1 MVHAAL
7 IIAAIVDVAL
17 AALMVAIS
25 GFRFGSGPESM
36 HGGVLL
42 AAAYAAGGSPAWRRQ
57 LPDLCSIIAEK
68 PAPACWSHDYPR
80 RAGGGFVSIQKAAKA
95 AGFEDQRE

>member
-17 AALMVAIS
+17 AALMVAVS

-42 AAAYAAGGSPAWRRQ
+42 SAAYAAGG
-57 LPDLCSIIAEK
+57 IACLA
-68 PAPACWSHDYPR
+68 APIA
-80 RAGGGFVSIQKAAKA
+80 GFVFNKRGKTG
-95 AGFEDQRE
+95 AGVLVA

>member
-17 AALMVAIS
+17 AALMVAVS
-25 GFRFGSGPESM
+25 GFLFGSGPESM

-42 AAAYAAGGSPAWRRQ
+42 AAAYAVGVLACLA
-57 LPDLCSIIAEK
+57 
-68 PAPACWSHDYPR
+68 AP
-80 RAGGGFVSIQKAAKA
+80 I
-95 AGFEDQRE
+95 AGFMFNQRGITSAGVLVA

>member
-17 AALMVAIS
+17 AALMVAVS

-42 AAAYAAGGSPAWRRQ
+42 AAAYAAGVLACLAAPIVFNQRGKTGAGVLVAWLPPAGA
-57 LPDLCSIIAEK
+57 LLVLAI
-68 PAPACWSHDYPR
+68 PAPY
-80 RAGGGFVSIQKAAKA
+80 
-95 AGFEDQRE
+95 

>member
-17 AALMVAIS
+17 AALMVAVS

-42 AAAYAAGGSPAWRRQ
+42 SAAYAAGGSPAWRR
-57 LPDLCSIIAEK
+57 PLCSISAEK
-68 PAPACWSHDYPR
+68 PAPACWSHDYRR
-80 RAGGGFVSIQKAAKA
+80 RA
-95 AGFEDQRE
+95 R

>member
-17 AALMVAIS
+17 AALMVAVS
-25 GFRFGSGPESM
+25 GFRFGAGPESM

-42 AAAYAAGGSPAWRRQ
+42 SAAYTAGVLAYLAAP
-57 LPDLCSIIAEK
+57 IA
-68 PAPACWSHDYPR
+68 
-80 RAGGGFVSIQKAAKA
+80 GFVFNKRGKTG
-95 AGFEDQRE
+95 AGLLVA

>member
-17 AALMVAIS
+17 AALMVAVS
-25 GFRFGSGPESM
+25 GFRFGAGSESM

-42 AAAYAAGGSPAWRRQ
+42 SAAYAVGGLAC
-57 LPDLCSIIAEK
+57 LA
-68 PAPACWSHDYPR
+68 AP
-80 RAGGGFVSIQKAAKA
+80 I
-95 AGFEDQRE
+95 AGFMFNHRGITSAGVLVA